1 MVEIMDKPIYPA
13 VVTREGLTWLISVDL
28 TDFGPILAIAD
39 TDDDIQFMAHD
50 VVRAYTDLR
59 HEDFDITYSFVGG
72 TPAWAT
78 V

>member
-1 MVEIMDKPIYPA
+1 MEIMEKPVYPA
-13 VVTREGLTWLISVDL
+13 VVTREGDTWSVAVDL
-28 TDFGPILAIAD
+28 PDIGDIYARAD

-72 TPAWAT
+72 TPAWAM